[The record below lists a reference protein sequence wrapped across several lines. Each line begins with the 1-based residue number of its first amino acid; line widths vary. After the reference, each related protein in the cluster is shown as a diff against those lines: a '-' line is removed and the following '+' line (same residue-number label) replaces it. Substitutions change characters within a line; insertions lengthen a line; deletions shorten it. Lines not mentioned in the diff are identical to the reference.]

1 MSNIDT
7 NIENYTITDLI
18 DVYKQLSVYHKLSE
32 FDVLSISNIESL
44 TSNLINKYTNNTE
57 LRDFFIQIKSK
68 LISYVEQQNALVTHS
83 ISYSKKIYINSL
95 LRKNINSGALDIT
108 NFTFNLDQTLKNV
121 TNMKLDS
128 AIIPFTWYNIESN
141 INNNYFFVI
150 DTSNPTNKT
159 IITIQDGRYNK
170 SNLLEKI
177 NNEIDNNSIDL
188 TFNLDSIS
196 NKITITNDSSLISYD
211 ILFHDE
217 NNLIDRN
224 LGTILGFIDTSYNV
238 SNNSSIIAENI
249 LNLNIHEY
257 FFIILE
263 DYTNF
268 KNSSELVG
276 ITTSMDSI
284 SVPDYFSNDL
294 QVVEVTNNI
303 PTYNRGIGPRLTT
316 LAQNYTINEILESN
330 SNSLSN
336 MKTQIGSFKDILAII
351 PISTDGLTFGEDN
364 INFTNDID
372 FSRSYFGKVDIQ
384 KMNIKLVDDY
394 GSLVN
399 LNGANWSTILNTTHN
414 NL

>member
-18 DVYKQLSVYHKLSE
+18 DVYKQLSAYHKLSE
-32 FDVLSISNIESL
+32 FDVLSITNIESL
-44 TSNLINKYTNNTE
+44 TNNLINKYTNNSE
-57 LRDFFIQIKSK
+57 LRNFFMQIKNK
-68 LISYVEQQNALVTHS
+68 LVSYVEEQNSLVTHT

-95 LRKNINSGALDIT
+95 LRKNITPGAFDST

-121 TNMKLDS
+121 TNLKLES
-128 AIIPFTWYNIESN
+128 AIIPFTWYNIEEN

-150 DTSNPTNKT
+150 DSTNKT
-159 IITIQDGRYNK
+159 LITIQDGRYNK

-177 NNEIDNNSIDL
+177 NNEIANNSIDL
-188 TFNLDSIS
+188 TFNLDSIT
-196 NKITITNDSSLISYD
+196 NKVTISNDSNLTSYN

-238 SNNSSIIAENI
+238 INDTSIVAENI

-257 FFIILE
+257 FFVILE

-268 KNSSELVG
+268 KNSSELVS
-276 ITTSMDSI
+276 ISTSMDSI
-284 SVPDYFSNDL
+284 SVPEYFSNDL
-294 QVVEVTNNI
+294 QVVEATNNI

-330 SNSLSN
+330 SNNLSN

-351 PISTDGLTFGEDN
+351 PISIDGLTFGEDN
-364 INFTNDID
+364 INFTNDVE

-399 LNGANWSTILNTTHN
+399 LNGGNWSTILNTTHN

>member
-18 DVYKQLSVYHKLSE
+18 DVYKQLSAYHNLSE
-32 FDVLSISNIESL
+32 FDVLSITNIESL
-44 TSNLINKYTNNTE
+44 TNNLINKYTNNSE
-57 LRDFFIQIKSK
+57 LRNFFIQIKNK
-68 LISYVEQQNALVTHS
+68 LVSYVEEQNSLVTHT

-95 LRKNINSGALDIT
+95 LRKNITQGAFDST

-121 TNMKLDS
+121 TNLKLNS

-150 DTSNPTNKT
+150 DTSNPTNKI

-170 SNLLEKI
+170 TNLLEKI
-177 NNEIDNNSIDL
+177 NDEIIINNIDL
-188 TFNLDSIS
+188 SFNLDSIS
-196 NKITITNDSSLISYD
+196 NKITITNDSSIIYD

-238 SNNSSIIAENI
+238 SINTSIVAENI

-257 FFIILE
+257 FFVILE

-268 KNSSELVG
+268 KNSSELV
-276 ITTSMDSI
+276 SI
-284 SVPDYFSNDL
+284 STSVDSLSVPEYFSNDL
-294 QVVEVTNNI
+294 QVLEVTNNI
-303 PTYNRGIGPRLTT
+303 PTYNRGIGPRLST

-336 MKTQIGSFKDILAII
+336 MKTQITSFKDILAII
-351 PISTDGLTFGEDN
+351 PISIDGLSFGEDN
-364 INFTNDID
+364 IKFTNDVD
-372 FSRSYFGKVDIQ
+372 FSRSYFGKVNIQ

-399 LNGANWSTILNTTHN
+399 LNGANWSCILNTTHN